1 MFWCHGYC
9 REPEDADLP
18 PKEIVTSHALDS
30 FDCLKFL
37 PLVRYLA
44 LTSVLLFI
52 NRQPP
57 GKLDVPELNGVA
69 LPGSCFLLAGM
80 VSLSLAGADS
90 FASCRS
96 PEQGAGYPR
105 PALPPLPT
113 KSIL

>member
-18 PKEIVTSHALDS
+18 PKGIVTGHALDS
-30 FDCLKFL
+30 FHCLKFL

-44 LTSVLLFI
+44 LTSA
-52 NRQPP
+52 